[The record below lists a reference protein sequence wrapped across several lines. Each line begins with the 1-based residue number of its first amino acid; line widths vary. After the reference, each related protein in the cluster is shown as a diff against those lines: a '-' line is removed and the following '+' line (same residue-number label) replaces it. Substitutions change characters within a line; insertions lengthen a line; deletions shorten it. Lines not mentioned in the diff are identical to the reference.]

1 MGDGAGRAEGW
12 AGLGEERRLS
22 RESKSSSSKSLSLS
36 EELPLLLL
44 SLLLLL
50 ESALLLLPLLIPV
63 LLEGVLPTRGEG
75 AGKCLL
81 AHRHTKKPSN
91 HAFCRYQDVH
101 YCKYQCIA
109 CVQQA

>member
-1 MGDGAGRAEGW
+1 MGDGAGRVEGW
-12 AGLGEERRLS
+12 MGLGEERRLS

-50 ESALLLLPLLIPV
+50 ESTLLLLSLLILV
-63 LLEGVLPTRGEG
+63 LLEGVLPMAGEG

-81 AHRHTKKPSN
+81 AHRHTK
-91 HAFCRYQDVH
+91 
-101 YCKYQCIA
+101 
-109 CVQQA
+109 